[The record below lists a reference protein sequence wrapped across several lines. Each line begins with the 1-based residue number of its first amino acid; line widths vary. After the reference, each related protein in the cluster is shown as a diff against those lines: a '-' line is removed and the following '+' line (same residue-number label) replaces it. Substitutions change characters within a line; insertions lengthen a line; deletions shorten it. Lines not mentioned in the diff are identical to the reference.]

1 MKIDLSHFDPYQL
14 EIINENSGR
23 DIVVGASAG
32 AGKTMVL
39 VARVM
44 KRCIQDRIPVDRILA
59 LTFTAAAAEEM
70 KNRLSRQSEL

>member
-32 AGKTMVL
+32 AGKTTGFL
-39 VARVM
+39 
-44 KRCIQDRIPVDRILA
+44 PS
-59 LTFTAAAAEEM
+59 
-70 KNRLSRQSEL
+70 RLPRQLPKK